1 MRKSPF
7 PTRANRSNSTRVAC
21 ARCLP
26 RRRIFTGVFASTS
39 TLRWRS
45 INSYELMLRHLSVD
59 VDAKTP
65 VKILLRGKHLAQAT
79 LVLFDR
85 FALVGKGDFR
95 IDHER
100 KIHDNKFAQNP
111 GESGIREVF
120 QADPRIEKTADLE
133 VVILFIFDV
142 HVRHLASG
150 AFVPE
155 RLVWWAVR
163 QSVIA

>member
-1 MRKSPF
+1 MQYALAPVGQEAFGFFPLHAVPARLRSPHGYDQAHLARF
-7 PTRANRSNSTRVAC
+7 QRTRNQV
-21 ARCLP
+21 LQDLDEL
-26 RRRIFTGVFASTS
+26 VF
-39 TLRWRS
+39 
-45 INSYELMLRHLSVD
+45 RHLRVD

-85 FALVGKGDFR
+85 FALVGEGDFR

-100 KIHDNKFAQNP
+100 KIHDNELAQNP

-120 QADPRIEKTADLE
+120 QADPRIEQTADLE

-150 AFVPE
+150 ALVPE
-155 RLVWWAVR
+155 
-163 QSVIA
+163 